1 MDVFSHDTVLLHEA
15 VDALAIKPTG
25 LYVDGTYG
33 RGGHSAAILAQLGEQ
48 GRLVAID
55 KDPSAIAVARERHAN
70 DPRFAIWHG
79 AFHEF
84 PQALQALGL
93 PQQMDGLLL
102 DLGVSSPQ
110 LDDAT
115 RGFSFMRDGDLD
127 MRMNPTQ
134 GQSAK
139 AWLMQAD
146 EAEIANVLWLYGE
159 ERFSRQIA
167 RKIVQVRQETALET
181 TLQLANLIAQAV
193 PKREPGKNPA
203 TRSFQAIR
211 IKVNQELD
219 QLEAVLQH
227 AVTHLASAGR
237 LVVIS
242 FHSLEDRMVKQ
253 FMRDQSTAPKLPK
266 HLPIPDAQIAQT
278 TTLSLCGKAIKPSDK
293 EIEAN
298 VRARSAIMRVAQKN

>member
-1 MDVFSHDTVLLHEA
+1 MDVFAHDTVLLSEA
-15 VDALAIKPTG
+15 VDALAIKPDG

-33 RGGHSAAILAQLGEQ
+33 RGGHSSAILQKLNDK
-48 GRLVAID
+48 GRLIAID
-55 KDPSAIAVARERHAN
+55 KDPSAVVVARERHAN
-70 DPRFAIWHG
+70 DPRFFMWHG

-84 PQALQALGL
+84 PQALEAANSVK
-93 PQQMDGLLL
+93 PIDGLLL

-139 AWLMQAD
+139 TWLKEAD
-146 EAEIANVLWLYGE
+146 EADIANVLWLYGE

-167 RKIVQVRQETALET
+167 RKIVQIRVETPIET
-181 TLQLANLIAQAV
+181 TLQLAHVIAQAV
-193 PKREPGKNPA
+193 PKREPGKHPA

-219 QLEAVLQH
+219 QLEAVLH
-227 AVTHLASAGR
+227 RTLECLAPSGR

-242 FHSLEDRMVKQ
+242 FHSLEDRIVKQ
-253 FMRDQSTAPKLPK
+253 FMRDHSTAPRLPK
-266 HLPIPDAQIAQT
+266 HLPIRDTQT
-278 TTLSLCGKAIKPSDK
+278 AIPTALSLCGKAVKPSDK
-293 EIEAN
+293 EIETN